1 MTNQSVTISTPTP
14 RGQGRRGWIGAGL
27 RLGVVLGAAPM
38 MVWVSG
44 CANGNAPTVVRL
56 DEADL
61 QRLARERF
69 PRQQRM
75 LEVLDVSFEPP
86 SLKLLAAQNR
96 LGARLVFSARERLLG
111 HEWPG
116 ELEADAAL
124 RWDAPAMAAVLT
136 QVRVQ
141 SVRLGRGGTPAAL
154 TERLSRFVAEQML
167 DGLAVWRPQGEQA
180 ERLRKAGLVP
190 SAVTV
195 TARGVEISLVPGT
208 LPPAPPDASPAPPRP
223 DTPRPGLP
231 PRSTSV

>member
-1 MTNQSVTISTPTP
+1 
-14 RGQGRRGWIGAGL
+14 
-27 RLGVVLGAAPM
+27 
-38 MVWVSG
+38 MVSLVG
-44 CANGNAPTVVRL
+44 CANGDSPTVVRL
-56 DEADL
+56 SEADL

-86 SLKLLAAQNR
+86 TLKLLAAQNR
-96 LGARLVFSARERLLG
+96 LGTRLVFNARERLLG
-111 HEWPG
+111 SEWPG

-124 RWDAPAMAAVLT
+124 RWDDKAQAALLT

-141 SVRLGRGGTPAAL
+141 SVKLGRGGTPAPL
-154 TERLSRFVAEQML
+154 TERFSRYVAEQML
-167 DGLAVWRPQGEQA
+167 DEMPVWRPQGEQA

-208 LPPAPPDASPAPPRP
+208 LAPAPAPAKP
-223 DTPRPGLP
+223 DTQRPPTPTRPG
-231 PRSTSV
+231 SV